1 LTDQPKKS
9 APRASP
15 MRRAM
20 PIVLG
25 LAVGVAGYGVYDY
38 VSQQNAEQKALAA
51 APPDSS
57 LAKPSAEECAIAR
70 AALTALHAAG
80 SDTAWRK
87 AADAQAMTLEANTRV
102 VNPTDVAGYTDD
114 EARDLRGKLAADW
127 RGCQGMAAFVSGLGW
142 SAMGGDAAIPAMALG
157 RPAMDKTGDE
167 ARLYEAF
174 SAPDAQ
180 TGALFLAR
188 GPWLATLHRG
198 ADGAWRVV
206 STADLKHIKP

>member
-1 LTDQPKKS
+1 
-9 APRASP
+9 

-25 LAVGVAGYGVYDY
+25 LMVGIAIYGVYDY
-38 VSQQNAEQKALAA
+38 VSHQNAEQKALAA

-57 LAKPSAEECAIAR
+57 MAKPSADDCAIAR

-87 AADAQAMTLEANTRV
+87 AADAQTMTLEVDTRV
-102 VNPTDVAGYTDD
+102 INPTDVAGYSDD
-114 EARDLRGKLAADW
+114 EAADLRGKLAADW
-127 RGCQGMAAFVSGLGW
+127 RGCPGMAAFVSSLGW
-142 SAMGGDAAIPAMALG
+142 SAMGGDEAIPTLALG
-157 RPAMDKTGDE
+157 RPAMNKTGDE

-174 SAPDAQ
+174 SAPNPD
-180 TGALFLAR
+180 TGVLFLAR

-206 STADLKHIKP
+206 STADLKHIRR

>member
-1 LTDQPKKS
+1 
-9 APRASP
+9 

-25 LAVGVAGYGVYDY
+25 LAVGSAIYGGYYY
-38 VSQQNAEQKALAA
+38 VSHQNAEQKALAA

-57 LAKPSAEECAIAR
+57 MAKPSDEECAIAR

-80 SDTAWRK
+80 SDTAWRA
-87 AADAQAMTLEANTRV
+87 AADAQTMTLEAYSRV
-102 VNPTDVAGYTDD
+102 VNPTDVAGYSDD
-114 EARDLRGKLAADW
+114 EADDLRGKPAADW
-127 RGCQGMAAFVSGLGW
+127 RGCPGMPAFVSGLRW
-142 SAMGGDAAIPAMALG
+142 SAMGGDEAIPAMVLG
-157 RPAMDKTGDE
+157 RPAMNKTGDE

-174 SAPDAQ
+174 SAANPD
-180 TGALFLAR
+180 TGVLFLAR

-206 STADLKHIKP
+206 STADLKHIKL